1 MDQLKELNWEPFQ
14 YKILKSELPMYLDG
28 DEDVSQHLIKM
39 ELQQEKVGVLDQIIK
54 SINNRNFVFKNYID
68 WKKFENGVN

>member
-1 MDQLKELNWEPFQ
+1 
-14 YKILKSELPMYLDG
+14 MYLDG

-39 ELQQEKVGVLDQIIK
+39 EMQQEKVNLLDQIIK

-68 WKKFENGVN
+68 WKKFENGVA